1 MKGIMCLSIIPL
13 MITSLIFI
21 NCTSSCNK
29 TEIIKIDKEEGVK
42 MNDISTLAPGQVVL
56 EATVI
61 DINRSDSKT
70 YISILVNKVIEYGST
85 TAPIANGSS
94 LTVLVREQTKT
105 EHIQNTDTIIVVMQN
120 RPSGPGD
127 ESYAS
132 WEILRFK
139 K

>member
-1 MKGIMCLSIIPL
+1 MKRIMYLSIIPL
-13 MITSLIFI
+13 MVTSLIFI

-29 TEIIKIDKEEGVK
+29 TKIIKIDNEEGVK
-42 MNDISTLAPGQVVL
+42 KNDISTLAPGQVVL
-56 EATVI
+56 QATVI

-85 TAPIANGSS
+85 TTPIANGSN
-94 LTVLVREQTKT
+94 LTVPVREQTKT

-120 RPSGPGD
+120 RPTEPGN
-127 ESYAS
+127 EGNAN

-139 K
+139 